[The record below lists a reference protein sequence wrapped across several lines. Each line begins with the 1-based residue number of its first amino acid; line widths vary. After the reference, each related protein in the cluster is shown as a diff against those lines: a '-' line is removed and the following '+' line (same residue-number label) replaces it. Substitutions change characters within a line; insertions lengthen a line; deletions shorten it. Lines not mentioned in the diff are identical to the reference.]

1 MKIGIFAPSLGSA
14 TSLTGV
20 NTYSLAL
27 VESLYKY
34 DNENEYVIFLSE
46 SNQKFYEH
54 IKENSRWKK
63 VILKPLL
70 VEDFSISKKI
80 YRVLPMFL
88 PFTEYL
94 NFDYEKTGFVSIPLD
109 IINELDLIHYT
120 VFNSC
125 SSIPFF
131 INKPFIVTIHDLR
144 PFYSEFSK
152 KLNEPLFLT
161 HITMKKIFIKVAK
174 KSSAII
180 CETKYVKQDIKK
192 FLGIEDKKI
201 HVLTSSL
208 IDKFENESFDF
219 TLIQST
225 KEKYNIPDKFLF
237 YPAPLTKDKN
247 HIRLIEALYLAHKS
261 GYKIKIILSGPDSG
275 ELKNIKSL
283 IAKYNL
289 DDYVKYLGFLPVDEL
304 KAIYHLSYGLVIPS
318 LFESVSLP
326 VFEAMKIGKPVA
338 TSNICGMP
346 DQLADLGIYFDPY
359 NIEDIKNAM
368 IKLWSLSELEYK
380 SLSEKLITRYNM
392 LLLNKKDY
400 AKKIIEIYRRV
411 FNE

>member
-1 MKIGIFAPSLGSA
+1 MKIGIFASSLGSA
-14 TSLTGV
+14 PSLTGV

-34 DNENEYVIFLSE
+34 DNQNEYIIFLSE
-46 SNQKFYEH
+46 ANQKFYEH
-54 IKENSRWKK
+54 IKENNRWKK

-70 VEDFSISKKI
+70 VEDFSIFKKI

-94 NFDYEKTGFVSIPLD
+94 NFDYEKTGFVSIPIE
-109 IINELDLIHYT
+109 IIKELNFIHYT

-131 INKPFIVTIHDLR
+131 MNKSFIVTMHDLR
-144 PFYSEFSK
+144 LFYPEFSK
-152 KLNEPLFLT
+152 KLNETLFFT
-161 HITMKKIFIKVAK
+161 HIIMKRIFINVAK

-192 FLGIEDKKI
+192 FIRIKNKKI
-201 HVLTSSL
+201 YVVTSPL
-208 IDKFENESFDF
+208 IDKFENEAFDF
-219 TLIQST
+219 SLINSI

-237 YPAPLTKDKN
+237 YPSPLTEDKN
-247 HIRLIEALYLAHKS
+247 HIRLIEALSLAHKS

-275 ELKNIKSL
+275 ELKNIKAS
-283 IAKYNL
+283 IEKYNL
-289 DDYVKYLGFLPVDEL
+289 DDYVKFLGFLPVDEL
-304 KAIYHLSYGLVIPS
+304 KAIYHLSYGLVMPS

-359 NIEDIKNAM
+359 NSENIKDAI
-368 IKLWSLSELEYK
+368 IKLWSLPELEYK
-380 SLSEKLITRYNM
+380 SLNEKLIARYNI
-392 LLLNKKDY
+392 LLDKKEY
-400 AKKIIEIYRRV
+400 AKKIIEIYRSV